1 MLASL
6 SERNRRIV
14 TGILGGALGRSISL
28 LAPFIVMPIILHT
41 LGAYLFGVWMTVL
54 SFTTMALFMDFGI
67 GNGLLTKLSYAN
79 GLNNNSEMKAYI
91 ISAYISLTVI
101 AFILVSILLLLFVLT
116 NFQFFSLDFK
126 NQEALYIV
134 FASAII
140 FVLGIPISVIQRI
153 MYAKQ
158 QILKFNL
165 WQISGAFFSLF
176 FCYIAVLLKLSS
188 WLIILAYSAPPLIIL
203 IIATVVFFNDNK
215 EISPD
220 LSSFSKEKSLD
231 LLKIGSKFLVLSILT
246 SIALNIDNV
255 LISFK
260 LGSEAVTDFVVPAK
274 IASLLSVVVTTLF
287 LPLWA
292 ANGEAIAKKDYD
304 WVLKTTKKMMF
315 LGALVVFLCS
325 IPLILFNKE
334 IINLWMG
341 HEFKNQQETLIF
353 LCFLSFFMAIGS
365 PWFMVLNSLAQV
377 KIQIKIWLTFLILS
391 VFLKILFLD
400 GDNLWIIAL
409 VGAISYG
416 LIVVPYLIYSAYR
429 EINLLKKNNGMG
441 L

>member
-79 GLNNNSEMKAYI
+79 GLNNNSEMRAYI

-274 IASLLSVVVTTLF
+274 IASLLSVIVTTLF

-304 WVLKTTKKMMF
+304 WVLKTTKKMVF

-325 IPLILFNKE
+325 VPLILFNKE

-341 HEFKNQQETLIF
+341 HEFKNQQEILIF
-353 LCFLSFFMAIGS
+353 LCLLSLGMAITS
-365 PWFMVLNSLAQV
+365 PLQMLLNSLGRIQV
-377 KIQIKIWLTFLILS
+377 QIKIWVFFLFIS
-391 VFLKILFLD
+391 IALKLIFLD
-400 GDNLWIIAL
+400 GSALWVVAL
-409 VGAISYG
+409 ISSGTYFV
-416 LIVVPYLIYSAYR
+416 IVIPILIYSILNVFK
-429 EINLLKKNNGMG
+429 ELK
-441 L
+441 

>member
-79 GLNNNSEMKAYI
+79 GLNNNSEMRAYI

-101 AFILVSILLLLFVLT
+101 AFILVSILLLLFFLT
-116 NFQFFSLDFK
+116 NFHFFSLDLK

-215 EISPD
+215 EISPE

-304 WVLKTTKKMMF
+304 WVLKTTKKMVF

-325 IPLILFNKE
+325 VPLILFNKE

-341 HEFKNQQETLIF
+341 HEFKNQQEILIF
-353 LCFLSFFMAIGS
+353 LCLLSLGMAITS
-365 PWFMVLNSLAQV
+365 PLQMLLNSLGRIQ
-377 KIQIKIWLTFLILS
+377 IQIKIWVIFLFIS
-391 VFLKILFLD
+391 IALKLIFLD
-400 GDNLWIIAL
+400 GSALWVVAL
-409 VGAISYG
+409 ISSGTYFF
-416 LIVVPYLIYSAYR
+416 IVIPILIYSILNVFK
-429 EINLLKKNNGMG
+429 ELK
-441 L
+441 

>member
-79 GLNNNSEMKAYI
+79 GLNNHSEMRAYI

-101 AFILVSILLLLFVLT
+101 AFILVSILLLLFFLT
-116 NFQFFSLDFK
+116 NSNFFYLGLKS
-126 NQEALYIV
+126 QEALYIV

-140 FVLGIPISVIQRI
+140 FILGIPISVIQRI

-203 IIATVVFFNDNK
+203 IVATVIFFNDNK
-215 EISPD
+215 EISPQ

-246 SIALNIDNV
+246 SIALNVDNV

-260 LGSEAVTDFVVPAK
+260 LGSEAVTDFVIPAK

-292 ANGEAIAKKDYD
+292 ANGEAIAKKDYG

-341 HEFKNQQETLIF
+341 REFKNQQEILIF
-353 LCFLSFFMAIGS
+353 LCLLSFGMAITS
-365 PWFMVLNSLAQV
+365 PLQMLLNSLGRIQ
-377 KIQIKIWLTFLILS
+377 IQIKIWVIFLFIS
-391 VFLKILFLD
+391 IALKLIFLD
-400 GDNLWIIAL
+400 GSALWVVAL
-409 VGAISYG
+409 ISSGTYFF
-416 LIVVPYLIYSAYR
+416 IVIPILIYSILNVFK
-429 EINLLKKNNGMG
+429 ELK
-441 L
+441 

>member
-79 GLNNNSEMKAYI
+79 GLNNNSEMRAYI

-101 AFILVSILLLLFVLT
+101 AFILVSILLLLFFLT
-116 NFQFFSLDFK
+116 NFHFFSLDLK

-215 EISPD
+215 EISPE

-304 WVLKTTKKMMF
+304 WVLKTTKKMVF
-315 LGALVVFLCS
+315 LGALAVFLCS
-325 IPLILFNKE
+325 VPLILFNKE

-341 HEFKNQQETLIF
+341 HEFKNQQEILIF
-353 LCFLSFFMAIGS
+353 LCLLSLGMAITS
-365 PWFMVLNSLAQV
+365 PLQMLLNSLGRIQ
-377 KIQIKIWLTFLILS
+377 IQIKIWVIFLFIS
-391 VFLKILFLD
+391 IALKLIFLD
-400 GDNLWIIAL
+400 GSALWVVAL
-409 VGAISYG
+409 ISSGTYFF
-416 LIVVPYLIYSAYR
+416 IVIPILIYSILNVFK
-429 EINLLKKNNGMG
+429 ELK
-441 L
+441 

>member
-54 SFTTMALFMDFGI
+54 SFTAMALFMDFGI

-79 GLNNNSEMKAYI
+79 GLNNNSEMRAYI

-101 AFILVSILLLLFVLT
+101 AFILASILLLLFVLT

-325 IPLILFNKE
+325 VPLILFNKE

-341 HEFKNQQETLIF
+341 HEFKNQQEILLF
-353 LCFLSFFMAIGS
+353 LCLLSLGMAITS
-365 PWFMVLNSLAQV
+365 PLQMLLNSLGRIQ
-377 KIQIKIWLTFLILS
+377 IQIKIWVIFLFIS
-391 VFLKILFLD
+391 IALKLIFLD
-400 GDNLWIIAL
+400 GSALWVVAL
-409 VGAISYG
+409 ISSGTYFV
-416 LIVVPYLIYSAYR
+416 IVIPILIYSILNVFK
-429 EINLLKKNNGMG
+429 ELK
-441 L
+441 

>member
-274 IASLLSVVVTTLF
+274 IASLLSVIVTTLF

-304 WVLKTTKKMMF
+304 WVLKTTKKMVF

-325 IPLILFNKE
+325 VPLILFNKE

-341 HEFKNQQETLIF
+341 HEFKNQQEILIF
-353 LCFLSFFMAIGS
+353 LCLLSLGMAITS
-365 PWFMVLNSLAQV
+365 PLQMLLNSLGRIQV
-377 KIQIKIWLTFLILS
+377 QIKIWVFFLFIS
-391 VFLKILFLD
+391 IALKLIFLD
-400 GDNLWIIAL
+400 GSALWVVAL
-409 VGAISYG
+409 ISSGTYFV
-416 LIVVPYLIYSAYR
+416 IVIPILIYSILNVFK
-429 EINLLKKNNGMG
+429 ELK
-441 L
+441 

>member
-28 LAPFIVMPIILHT
+28 LAPFIVMPIILHI
-41 LGAYLFGVWMTVL
+41 LGVYLFGVWMTVL

-79 GLNNNSEMKAYI
+79 GLNNHSEMRAYI
-91 ISAYISLTVI
+91 ISAYISLSAI
-101 AFILVSILLLLFVLT
+101 AFILITILLSLFFIT
-116 NFQFFSLDFK
+116 KFQFLSSGLEST
-126 NQEALYIV
+126 EALYIV
-134 FASAII
+134 LASVII
-140 FVLGIPISVIQRI
+140 FILGIPISVIQRI

-158 QILKFNL
+158 QVLKFNL
-165 WQISGAFFSLF
+165 WQILGAFFSLS
-176 FCYIAVLLKLSS
+176 FCYIAVFLKLSS

-203 IIATVVFFNDNK
+203 IVATILFFNENK
-215 EISPD
+215 EITPK
-220 LSSFSKEKSLD
+220 LNYFSKEKSLD
-231 LLKIGSKFLVLSILT
+231 LLRIGSKFLVLSILT

-255 LISFK
+255 IISFK
-260 LGSEAVTDFVVPAK
+260 LGSEAVTDFVIPAK
-274 IASLLSVVVTTLF
+274 IASLLSIVVTTLF

-292 ANGEAIAKKDYD
+292 ANGEAIAKRDYE

-341 HEFKNQQETLIF
+341 REFRNQQEILFF
-353 LCFLSFFMAIGS
+353 LCLLSLCMAITS
-365 PWFMVLNSLAQV
+365 PLQMLLNSLGRIQ
-377 KIQIKIWLTFLILS
+377 IQIKVWLFYLFISIT
-391 VFLKILFLD
+391 LKIIFLD
-400 GDNLWIIAL
+400 GSALWIVAL
-409 VGAISYG
+409 VSSATYF
-416 LIVVPYLIYSAYR
+416 LIVIPILIYSTLNVFK
-429 EINLLKKNNGMG
+429 ELK
-441 L
+441 

>member
-79 GLNNNSEMKAYI
+79 GLNNNSEMRAYI

-176 FCYIAVLLKLSS
+176 FCYIAILLKLSS

-274 IASLLSVVVTTLF
+274 IASLLSVIVTTLF

-304 WVLKTTKKMMF
+304 WVLKTAKKMVF

-325 IPLILFNKE
+325 VPLILFNKE

-341 HEFKNQQETLIF
+341 HEFKNQQEILIF
-353 LCFLSFFMAIGS
+353 LCLLSLGMAITS
-365 PWFMVLNSLAQV
+365 PLQMLLNSLGRIQ
-377 KIQIKIWLTFLILS
+377 IQIKIWVIFLFIS
-391 VFLKILFLD
+391 IALKLIFLD
-400 GDNLWIIAL
+400 GSALWVVAL
-409 VGAISYG
+409 ISSGTYFV
-416 LIVVPYLIYSAYR
+416 IVIPILIYSILNVFK
-429 EINLLKKNNGMG
+429 ELK
-441 L
+441 

>member
-79 GLNNNSEMKAYI
+79 GLNNNSEMRAYI

-116 NFQFFSLDFK
+116 NFQFFSLDLK

-274 IASLLSVVVTTLF
+274 IASLLSVIVTTLF

-304 WVLKTTKKMMF
+304 WVLKTTKKMVF

-325 IPLILFNKE
+325 VPLILFNKE

-341 HEFKNQQETLIF
+341 HEFKNQQEILIF
-353 LCFLSFFMAIGS
+353 LCLLSLGMAITS
-365 PWFMVLNSLAQV
+365 PLQMLLNSLGRIQV
-377 KIQIKIWLTFLILS
+377 QIKIWVFFLFIS
-391 VFLKILFLD
+391 IALKLIFLD
-400 GDNLWIIAL
+400 GSALWVVAL
-409 VGAISYG
+409 ISSGTYFV
-416 LIVVPYLIYSAYR
+416 IVIPILIYSILNVFK
-429 EINLLKKNNGMG
+429 ELK
-441 L
+441 

>member
-1 MLASL
+1 MLANL
-6 SERNRRIV
+6 SERNHRIV

-79 GLNNNSEMKAYI
+79 GLNNHSEMRAYI

-101 AFILVSILLLLFVLT
+101 AFILVSILLLLFFLT
-116 NFQFFSLDFK
+116 NSNFFYLGLKS
-126 NQEALYIV
+126 QEALYIV

-140 FVLGIPISVIQRI
+140 FILGIPISVIQRI

-203 IIATVVFFNDNK
+203 IVATVIFFNDNK
-215 EISPD
+215 EISPQ

-246 SIALNIDNV
+246 SIALNVDNV

-260 LGSEAVTDFVVPAK
+260 LGSEAVTDFVIPAK

-292 ANGEAIAKKDYD
+292 ANGEAIAKKDYG

-341 HEFKNQQETLIF
+341 HEFQNQQEILIF
-353 LCFLSFFMAIGS
+353 LCLLSFGMAITS
-365 PWFMVLNSLAQV
+365 PLQMLLNSLGRVQ
-377 KIQIKIWLTFLILS
+377 IQIKIWVIFLFIS
-391 VFLKILFLD
+391 IALKLIFLD
-400 GDNLWIIAL
+400 GSALWVVAL
-409 VGAISYG
+409 ISSGTYFF
-416 LIVVPYLIYSAYR
+416 IVIPILIYSILNVFK
-429 EINLLKKNNGMG
+429 ELK
-441 L
+441 

>member
-79 GLNNNSEMKAYI
+79 GLNNHSEMRAYI

-101 AFILVSILLLLFVLT
+101 AFILVSILLLLFFLT
-116 NFQFFSLDFK
+116 NSNFFYLGLKS
-126 NQEALYIV
+126 QEALYIV

-140 FVLGIPISVIQRI
+140 FILGIPISVIQRI

-203 IIATVVFFNDNK
+203 IVATVIFFNDNK
-215 EISPD
+215 EISPQ

-246 SIALNIDNV
+246 SIALNVDNV

-260 LGSEAVTDFVVPAK
+260 LGSEAVTDFVIPAK

-292 ANGEAIAKKDYD
+292 ANGEAIAKKDYG

-341 HEFKNQQETLIF
+341 HEFKNQQEILIF
-353 LCFLSFFMAIGS
+353 LCLLSLGMAITS
-365 PWFMVLNSLAQV
+365 PLQMLLNSLGRVQ
-377 KIQIKIWLTFLILS
+377 IQIKIWVIFLFIS
-391 VFLKILFLD
+391 IALKLIFLD
-400 GDNLWIIAL
+400 GSALWVVAL
-409 VGAISYG
+409 ISSGTYFF
-416 LIVVPYLIYSAYR
+416 IVIPILIYSILNVFK
-429 EINLLKKNNGMG
+429 ELK
-441 L
+441 

>member
-1 MLASL
+1 MLANL
-6 SERNRRIV
+6 SERNHRIV

-79 GLNNNSEMKAYI
+79 GLNNHSEMRAYI

-101 AFILVSILLLLFVLT
+101 AFILVSILLLLFFLT
-116 NFQFFSLDFK
+116 NSNFFYLGLKS
-126 NQEALYIV
+126 QEALYIV

-140 FVLGIPISVIQRI
+140 FILGIPISVIQRI

-188 WLIILAYSAPPLIIL
+188 WLIVFAYSAPPLIIL
-203 IIATVVFFNDNK
+203 IVATVIFFNDNK
-215 EISPD
+215 EISPQ

-246 SIALNIDNV
+246 SIALNVDNV

-260 LGSEAVTDFVVPAK
+260 LGSEAVTDFVIPAK

-292 ANGEAIAKKDYD
+292 ANGEAIAKKDYG

-341 HEFKNQQETLIF
+341 HEFKNQQEILIF
-353 LCFLSFFMAIGS
+353 LCLLSFGMAITS
-365 PWFMVLNSLAQV
+365 PLQMLLNSLGRIQ
-377 KIQIKIWLTFLILS
+377 IQIKIWVIFLFIS
-391 VFLKILFLD
+391 IALKLIFLD
-400 GDNLWIIAL
+400 GSALWVVAL
-409 VGAISYG
+409 ISSGTYFF
-416 LIVVPYLIYSAYR
+416 IVIPILIYSILNVFK
-429 EINLLKKNNGMG
+429 ELK
-441 L
+441 

>member
-54 SFTTMALFMDFGI
+54 SFTAMALFMDFGI

-79 GLNNNSEMKAYI
+79 GLNNNSEMRAYI

-101 AFILVSILLLLFVLT
+101 AFILASILLLFFVLT

-325 IPLILFNKE
+325 VPLILFNKE

-341 HEFKNQQETLIF
+341 HEFKNQQEILLF
-353 LCFLSFFMAIGS
+353 LCLLSLGMAITS
-365 PWFMVLNSLAQV
+365 PLQMLLNSLGRIQ
-377 KIQIKIWLTFLILS
+377 IQIKIWVIFLFIS
-391 VFLKILFLD
+391 IALKLIFLD
-400 GDNLWIIAL
+400 GSALWVVAL
-409 VGAISYG
+409 ISSGTYFV
-416 LIVVPYLIYSAYR
+416 IVIPILIYSILNVFK
-429 EINLLKKNNGMG
+429 ELK
-441 L
+441 

>member
-1 MLASL
+1 MLANL
-6 SERNRRIV
+6 SERNHRIV

-79 GLNNNSEMKAYI
+79 GLNNHSEMRAYI

-101 AFILVSILLLLFVLT
+101 AFILVSILLLLFFLT
-116 NFQFFSLDFK
+116 NSNFFYLGLKS
-126 NQEALYIV
+126 QEALYIV

-140 FVLGIPISVIQRI
+140 FILGIPISVIQRI

-203 IIATVVFFNDNK
+203 IVATVIFFNDNK
-215 EISPD
+215 EISPQ

-246 SIALNIDNV
+246 SIALNVDNV

-260 LGSEAVTDFVVPAK
+260 LGSEAVTDFVIPAK

-292 ANGEAIAKKDYD
+292 ANGEAIAKKDYG

-341 HEFKNQQETLIF
+341 HEFKNQQEILIF
-353 LCFLSFFMAIGS
+353 LCLLSFGMAITS
-365 PWFMVLNSLAQV
+365 PLQMLLNSLGRIQ
-377 KIQIKIWLTFLILS
+377 IQIKIWVIFLFIS
-391 VFLKILFLD
+391 IALKLIFLD
-400 GDNLWIIAL
+400 GSALWVVAL
-409 VGAISYG
+409 ISSGTYFF
-416 LIVVPYLIYSAYR
+416 IVIPILIYSILNVFK
-429 EINLLKKNNGMG
+429 ELK
-441 L
+441 

>member
-1 MLASL
+1 MLANL
-6 SERNRRIV
+6 SERNHRIV

-79 GLNNNSEMKAYI
+79 GLNNHSEMRAYI

-101 AFILVSILLLLFVLT
+101 AFILVSILLLLFFLT
-116 NFQFFSLDFK
+116 NFNFFYLGLKS
-126 NQEALYIV
+126 QEALYIV

-140 FVLGIPISVIQRI
+140 FILGIPISVIQRI

-188 WLIILAYSAPPLIIL
+188 WLIIFAYSAPPLIIL
-203 IIATVVFFNDNK
+203 IVATVIFFNDNK
-215 EISPD
+215 EISPQ

-246 SIALNIDNV
+246 SIALNVDNV

-260 LGSEAVTDFVVPAK
+260 LGSEAVTDFVIPAK

-292 ANGEAIAKKDYD
+292 ANGEAIAKKDYG

-341 HEFKNQQETLIF
+341 REFKNQQEILIF
-353 LCFLSFFMAIGS
+353 LCLLSFGMAITS
-365 PWFMVLNSLAQV
+365 PLQMLLNSLGRIQ
-377 KIQIKIWLTFLILS
+377 IQIKIWVIFLFIS
-391 VFLKILFLD
+391 IALKLIFLD
-400 GDNLWIIAL
+400 GSALWVVAL
-409 VGAISYG
+409 ISSGTYFF
-416 LIVVPYLIYSAYR
+416 IVIPILIYSILNVFK
-429 EINLLKKNNGMG
+429 ELK
-441 L
+441 

>member
-79 GLNNNSEMKAYI
+79 GLNNHSEMRAYI

-101 AFILVSILLLLFVLT
+101 AFILVSILLLLFFLT
-116 NFQFFSLDFK
+116 NSNFFYLGLKS
-126 NQEALYIV
+126 QEALYIV

-140 FVLGIPISVIQRI
+140 FILGIPISVIQRI

-188 WLIILAYSAPPLIIL
+188 WLIIFAYSAPPLIIL
-203 IIATVVFFNDNK
+203 IVATVIFFNDNK
-215 EISPD
+215 EISPQ

-246 SIALNIDNV
+246 SIALNVDNV

-260 LGSEAVTDFVVPAK
+260 LGSEAVTDFVIPAK

-292 ANGEAIAKKDYD
+292 ANGEAIAKKDYG

-341 HEFKNQQETLIF
+341 REFKNQQEILIF
-353 LCFLSFFMAIGS
+353 LCLLSFGMAITS
-365 PWFMVLNSLAQV
+365 PLQMLLNSLGRIQ
-377 KIQIKIWLTFLILS
+377 IQIKIWVIFLFIS
-391 VFLKILFLD
+391 IALKLIFLD
-400 GDNLWIIAL
+400 GSALWVVAL
-409 VGAISYG
+409 ISSGTYFF
-416 LIVVPYLIYSAYR
+416 IVIPVLIYSILNVFK
-429 EINLLKKNNGMG
+429 ELK
-441 L
+441 